1 MQGDHTF
8 TAEWKENPATS
19 DPSSANPVTPH
30 DALAEA
36 GSTTNKEN
44 VAPKTNDNAIF
55 LVSALTFLA
64 ITGGMRYIC
73 RKENEQ

>member
-1 MQGDHTF
+1 MQGDHTL
-8 TAEWKENPATS
+8 TAEWKENPATL

-36 GSTTNKEN
+36 RSTANKEHI
-44 VAPKTNDNAIF
+44 APKTGDNAIL